1 MRKALT
7 FILPVII
14 CFLVGFV
21 AGQLQSDA
29 IENWYPYLNKPS
41 LTPPNAV
48 FPVAWSILYLCMGVS
63 IGFILNSRDM
73 VRRTYLMW
81 LFIVQLIINF
91 FWSIFF
97 FYLQNP
103 LLGLMDIILLDIF
116 ILLYIYRSY
125 PVNKISSMLF
135 VPYLLWVGFATYLNL
150 YIYLNN

>member
-1 MRKALT
+1 MRKFLT
-7 FILPVII
+7 FIVPVVI

-41 LTPPNAV
+41 LTPPNVV

-63 IGFILNSRDM
+63 IGFILNSRDI
-73 VRRTYLMW
+73 VGRTYLIW
-81 LFIVQLIINF
+81 LFIVQLTINF

-103 LLGLMDIILLDIF
+103 FLGLMDIILLDIF

-125 PVNKISSMLF
+125 PVNKVSSILF